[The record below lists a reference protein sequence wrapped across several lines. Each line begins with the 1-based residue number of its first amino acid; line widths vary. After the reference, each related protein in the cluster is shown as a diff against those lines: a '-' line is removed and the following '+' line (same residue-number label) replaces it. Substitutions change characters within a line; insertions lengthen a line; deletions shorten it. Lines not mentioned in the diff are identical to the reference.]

1 MGIDAIRTVTVI
13 GAGTMGSQI
22 AMVCAL
28 AGYKTYLH
36 DITDGQL
43 QKALESLQFQ
53 MNRRLEKKRMTE
65 TEYKMAFARLHMTT
79 DLLEA
84 VHATDLVIESIV
96 EKLEDKRELFMNLD
110 EIAPGH
116 VIFATNSSTI
126 VSSKIASSTKRP
138 DRICN
143 LHFFNPPFQTDVAE
157 VVTHPKTSEDTT
169 QTVVEFVKKLGKT
182 PILLR
187 KEISGFVANR
197 LLGAMVREAI
207 HLLEEGIATYEEID
221 LAATEALGHPMG
233 PFALLDMMG
242 IDENYYEQLLQYQ
255 ESGDPSMKPSAI
267 LQEKFERGELG
278 RKTGK
283 GFYTYPSIGRGLD

>member
-22 AMVCAL
+22 AMVSAL
-28 AGYKTYLH
+28 AGFKTYLH
-36 DITDGQL
+36 DITDSQL

-53 MNRRLEKKRMTE
+53 MNRRLEKKRITE
-65 TEYKMAFARLHMTT
+65 TEYKMAFARLHTTT
-79 DLLEA
+79 DLTEA
-84 VHATDLVIESIV
+84 VHTTDLVIESIV
-96 EKLEDKRELFMNLD
+96 EKLEDKRELFKSLD
-110 EIAPGH
+110 ELAPGH
-116 VIFATNSSTI
+116 VIFATNSSAI

-143 LHFFNPPFQTDVAE
+143 LHFFNPPFKMDLVE
-157 VVTHPKTSEDTT
+157 VVTHDHTSEDTT
-169 QTVVEFVKKLGKT
+169 QTVVEFVKQLGKT

-197 LLGAMVREAI
+197 LLGAMVREAV
-207 HLLEEGIATYEEID
+207 HLLEEGIATHEEID
-221 LAATEALGHPMG
+221 LAAMEALGHPMG

-242 IDENYYEQLLQYQ
+242 IDENYYAQLLQYQ

-283 GFYTYPSIGRGLD
+283 GFYTYSSIRPGL